1 MTNEPQRTS
10 AGRLLNF
17 SERFEKQR
25 AIVRMLCFE
34 TKNLERLMDY
44 TVMSLTN
51 PHTIRGRPTL
61 KDVERFRNG
70 SFHEFCRLK
79 ALITLKEVNTSDV
92 ETRKNVHEQNF
103 DDEVKNNKQIVVN
116 LPLVFNS
123 LILFLFFMMLDTCN
137 EQLDISYIINII
149 VQAMINVEETNLGP
163 IFESLKLK

>member
-1 MTNEPQRTS
+1 
-10 AGRLLNF
+10 
-17 SERFEKQR
+17 
-25 AIVRMLCFE
+25 
-34 TKNLERLMDY
+34 MDY

-79 ALITLKEVNTSDV
+79 ALITSLKEVNTSDV

-116 LPLVFNS
+116 LPLVEQPDSFPFFHDAGYLIVTNNLIFRTS
-123 LILFLFFMMLDTCN
+123 LLILL
-137 EQLDISYIINII
+137 YRR
-149 VQAMINVEETNLGP
+149 
-163 IFESLKLK
+163 